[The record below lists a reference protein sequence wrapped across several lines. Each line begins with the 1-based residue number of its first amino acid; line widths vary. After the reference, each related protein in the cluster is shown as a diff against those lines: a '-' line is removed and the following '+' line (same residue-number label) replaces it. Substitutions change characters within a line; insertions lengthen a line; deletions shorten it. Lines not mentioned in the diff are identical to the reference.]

1 MNARIRALSPRAAL
15 RIFYFVLLASLGVYL
30 PFFPAWLRAQGF
42 SGLQMS
48 VVIALMPAMGVLAPP
63 FIGYVADLFGLRGT
77 LLRWLSLAAWLC
89 FSALALHST
98 ASQPALFPVVF
109 GCIALFALFRSPIGM
124 LADVIS
130 IEEGSNYGRIR
141 LWGSLGFM
149 VSTVVAG
156 LWITTPGS
164 RIVPV
169 ATAALLGLVVV
180 TSFVL
185 PAHAHM
191 PPGPIRE
198 EAQQL
203 VRRRPFQFFL
213 ASAFFGQASHSAYD
227 LCSGLLFQD
236 LGGSALVGTGWGIGV
251 AAEITMLAYSAFFL
265 ARHSA
270 LKLRSFALAITALRW
285 LLMAEISSVAVLLVL
300 QLLHAI
306 TFAMMWFSSI
316 ALVKDLSTPRTL
328 GTAQGLFV
336 AASAVGGVL
345 GMLIWGPLY
354 RSGGAEPV
362 FVCAAL
368 AALMSCLINAF
379 APIGR
384 AHSNIGGIAAADDA
398 KRDQTKQNAAFD

>member
-1 MNARIRALSPRAAL
+1 MNARIRALSPRVAL
-15 RIFYFVLLASLGVYL
+15 RVFYFVLLASLGVYL

-48 VVIALMPAMGVLAPP
+48 LVIALMPAMGVLAPP

-89 FSALALHST
+89 FTALAVHSVT
-98 ASQPALFPVVF
+98 QQSTQQPALFTVVF
-109 GCIALFALFRSPIGM
+109 GCILLFALFRSPIGM
-124 LADVIS
+124 LADVIA

-149 VSTVVAG
+149 VSAVVAG
-156 LWITTPGS
+156 SWITAPGS
-164 RIVPV
+164 SSVPV

-198 EAQQL
+198 EAKQL
-203 VRRRPFQFFL
+203 VKRRSFQFFL
-213 ASAFFGQASHSAYD
+213 VSAFFGQASHSAYD
-227 LCSGLLFQD
+227 LCSGLLFED
-236 LGGSALVGTGWGIGV
+236 LGGSALVGAGWGIGV
-251 AAEITMLAYSAFFL
+251 AAEITLLAYSAVFL

-270 LKLRSFALAITALRW
+270 LRLRTFALAITVLRW
-285 LLMAEISSVAVLLVL
+285 LLMAQISSVAVLLVL

-368 AALMSCLINAF
+368 AALISCLINAF
-379 APIGR
+379 TPIGSP
-384 AHSNIGGIAAADDA
+384 HSNTGGIKGDS
-398 KRDQTKQNAAFD
+398 